1 MLLDFSE
8 VRKKDMLV
16 DNSSSFAEPETIEPA
31 GSQAG
36 AVAAVPVIGGAQQ
49 ANND

>member
-16 DNSSSFAEPETIEPA
+16 DNSSSFAEPETIGPVCHADAE
-31 GSQAG
+31 
-36 AVAAVPVIGGAQQ
+36 AAVLVMGGAQQ

>member
-16 DNSSSFAEPETIEPA
+16 DNSSSFAEPETIGPV
-31 GSQAG
+31 GQAD
-36 AVAAVPVIGGAQQ
+36 ADAAVPVMGGAQQ